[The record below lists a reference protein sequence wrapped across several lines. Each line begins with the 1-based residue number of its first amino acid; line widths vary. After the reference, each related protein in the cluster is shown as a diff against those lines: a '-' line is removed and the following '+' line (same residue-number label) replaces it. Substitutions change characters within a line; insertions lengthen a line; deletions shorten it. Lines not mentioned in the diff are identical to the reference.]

1 MKEGSPAMVLS
12 RQDCLL
18 ALSMMLA
25 QIAAIVYVGAAWVG
39 TGGWQHEAWAPV

>member
-1 MKEGSPAMVLS
+1 MVLS

-25 QIAAIVYVGAAWVG
+25 QLVAIVYVGAAWVEDRR
-39 TGGWQHEAWAPV
+39 TAT